1 MPGERITTF
10 LVEKGCLNRIHQ
22 MIQVGETTKIRG
34 VWSTDVDATR
44 NKEN

>member
-1 MPGERITTF
+1 MPGECIKIF

-22 MIQVGETTKIRG
+22 MLWVGETTKIRG